1 MNNFKKPGDT
11 VTLPAPA
18 AIASGVGALIGAI
31 FGVAASNYAAGQL
44 GEFRRTGQIGFPR
57 ATGNPNAAGDKAY
70 WDDANKVVT
79 PTAVGNKLIGAFI
92 EAKAA
97 NDVYAEVI
105 LIPTA
110 S

>member
-11 VTLPAPA
+11 VTLVVPA
-18 AIASGVGALIGAI
+18 AITSGVGALIGVI
-31 FGVAASNYAAGQL
+31 FGVAASNYAQGES

-70 WDDANKVVT
+70 WDDAAKVVT
-79 PTAVGNKLIGAFI
+79 PTAAGNKLIGAFI
-92 EAKAA
+92 EAKAPGDA
-97 NDVYAEVI
+97 YAEVI

-110 S
+110 A